1 MTEPYKIIEVKES
14 VFADND
20 REAARLR
27 TQLKQDRTFLL
38 NLMSSP
44 GSGKTTTLLRTLEAL
59 KDELR
64 IGVME
69 ADIDSDVDAKTIADA
84 GVKSIQLHTGG
95 MCHLD
100 ASMTEQGLKEIGTKD
115 LDLVVLENVGN
126 LVCPAE
132 FDTGAVKNAMI
143 LSVPFSVL
151 LGMLCGKLLNMSK
164 GREMIT
170 SYIISFFINGV
181 YQLIVLYMM
190 GSIIPIKHFSLKLPR
205 GYGIRNTVSL
215 LNMRQ
220 CVDNLLAVNI
230 GGVKIPVLTFII
242 IALFCLFIV
251 WFRKTKLGQ
260 DMRAVG
266 QDMEVARD
274 AGINVERTRVI
285 SMVISTVATSLLLA
299 SHVPSG
305 AVTT

>member
-1 MTEPYKIIEVKES
+1 
-14 VFADND
+14 
-20 REAARLR
+20 
-27 TQLKQDRTFLL
+27 
-38 NLMSSP
+38 MSSP

-143 LSVPFSVL
+143 LSVPEGHDKPLKYPLIFTVCDAPIINKNDVL
-151 LGMLCGKLLNMSK
+151 P
-164 GREMIT
+164 
-170 SYIISFFINGV
+170 YFDF
-181 YQLIVLYMM
+181 
-190 GSIIPIKHFSLKLPR
+190 
-205 GYGIRNTVSL
+205 
-215 LNMRQ
+215 
-220 CVDNLLAVNI
+220 
-230 GGVKIPVLTFII
+230 
-242 IALFCLFIV
+242 
-251 WFRKTKLGQ
+251 
-260 DMRAVG
+260 
-266 QDMEVARD
+266 DMEKVVEYAHMRNPKLKIFPLSAKTGEGVDAWCDWLREQVRD
-274 AGINVERTRVI
+274 WNE
-285 SMVISTVATSLLLA
+285 
-299 SHVPSG
+299 
-305 AVTT
+305 